1 MSSFDNSDF
10 DAGSGPAE
18 TELPSWEDIY
28 TYALTEARYSVNQ
41 PQDAQDI
48 AQTVVKRLFERDLQI
63 RSWRAYV
70 RTMIKNII
78 IDNVRKQESRFEIK
92 ESLPDS
98 GDFRWRGVRDLFG
111 NPAAVF
117 KPRDIA
123 IEIAE
128 NDLFC
133 RILAEVPSEKREMF
147 IDYLEGM
154 PGIDLAKIYGY
165 SSAQSVA
172 QVIGR
177 IKSDLRKKFRDTE
190 PESQDFG

>member
-1 MSSFDNSDF
+1 MSSFDNGDF
-10 DAGSGPAE
+10 DSDQDLAE
-18 TELPSWEDIY
+18 TELPGWEEIY
-28 TYALTEARYSVNQ
+28 AYALTEARYSVNQ

-78 IDNVRKQESRFEIK
+78 IDNVRKQESRFQIE
-92 ESLPDS
+92 ESIPDA
-98 GDFRWRGVRDLFG
+98 GDYRWRGVRDLFG
-111 NPAAVF
+111 NPASVF

-123 IEIAE
+123 VDIAE
-128 NDLFC
+128 NDLF
-133 RILAEVPSEKREMF
+133 RKILAEVPSEKREMF

-154 PGIDLAKIYGY
+154 PGAELAQIYGY

-177 IKSDLRKKFRDTE
+177 IKSDLRKKFRDTQ
-190 PESQDFG
+190 PESQDLG

>member
-1 MSSFDNSDF
+1 MSSFDNDEFEADS
-10 DAGSGPAE
+10 ARSEA
-18 TELPSWEDIY
+18 ELPGWEEIY
-28 TYALTEARYSVNQ
+28 NYALTEARYSVNQ

-48 AQTVVKRLFERDLQI
+48 AQTVVKRLLERDLQI

-78 IDNVRKQESRFEIK
+78 IDNVRKQESRFEVK
-92 ESLPDS
+92 ESLPEA
-98 GDFRWRGVRDLFG
+98 GDFRWHGVRDLFG

-128 NDLFC
+128 NDLF
-133 RILAEVPSEKREMF
+133 RTILAEVPSEKREMF

-154 PGIDLAKIYGY
+154 PGAELAQIYGY

-177 IKSDLRKKFRDTE
+177 IKSDLRKKFRDTQ
-190 PESQDFG
+190 PESQDLG

>member
-1 MSSFDNSDF
+1 MSSFDNGDF
-10 DAGSGPAE
+10 DSDQDPAG

-28 TYALTEARYSVNQ
+28 TYALTEARFAVNQ
-41 PQDAQDI
+41 QQDAEDI

-78 IDNVRKQESRFEIK
+78 IDNVRKQESRFQIK
-92 ESLPDS
+92 ESIPDA
-98 GDFRWRGVRDLFG
+98 GDYRWHGVRDLFG

-123 IEIAE
+123 VDIAE
-128 NDLFC
+128 NDLFR

-154 PGIDLAKIYGY
+154 PGSEIAKVYGY

-177 IKSDLRKKFRDTE
+177 IKADLRNKFSE
-190 PESQDFG
+190 ANSESLNFE